1 MTLISIF
8 TIAVIYFLYSTQSQR
23 FENTVF
29 TAPML
34 FMGIGMMLSH
44 YFLDLIPIYT
54 EVHVIHTIAEVTL
67 ILVLFIDASHIKLD
81 VLLKQKSLPS
91 RMLLIGLPLSVLLGA
106 LIADYLFPSIGI
118 WQAALLAAILAPTD
132 AALGQSVV
140 SNMKVPLRIR
150 QTLNVESGLN
160 DGIVLPVVLIL
171 AFLAVMSGSSQE
183 NWVKFVSLQLIL
195 GPLVG
200 IAIGFIGAKMLSLAE
215 EKKWVTEIGTGL
227 ASLAIAIAA
236 YTGAETV
243 HGNGFIAAFIAGLSF
258 GNTFKKESL
267 FFYEFAEAQ
276 SHLLTTFTFLMFGA
290 VLLPSI
296 LPVIEW
302 RHFIYALLSLTVVRM
317 LPVAISL
324 IGSGVKPITYM
335 FLGWFGP
342 RGLASVLFALLIL
355 QQSEIE
361 NKEEVLIVTFLT
373 VALSVLLHGITAAPF
388 SIHYAEKISVHTGSE
403 ESHAV
408 EHMPYEKFK
417 WDIK

>member
-1 MTLISIF
+1 
-8 TIAVIYFLYSTQSQR
+8 
-23 FENTVF
+23 
-29 TAPML
+29 ML
-34 FMGIGMMLSH
+34 FVGIGLLLSH

-67 ILVLFIDASHIKLD
+67 ILVLFIDASHIKLN

-91 RMLLIGLPLSVLLGA
+91 RMLLIGLPLTVILGA
-106 LIADYLFPSIGI
+106 LIANYLFPLIGI
-118 WQAALLAAILAPTD
+118 WQAAILAAILAPTD

-140 SNMKVPLRIR
+140 SNVKVPIRIR
-150 QTLNVESGLN
+150 QTLNIESGLN
-160 DGIVLPVVLIL
+160 DGFVLPLILIL

-183 NWVKFVSLQLIL
+183 NWIKFVSLQLIF

-200 IAIGFIGAKMLSLAE
+200 GAIGYAGAKMLSLAE

-290 VLLPSI
+290 VLLPSV
-296 LPVIEW
+296 LPVIES

-324 IGSGVKPITYM
+324 IGSGIKPVTYL

-355 QQSEIE
+355 QKSEIAH
-361 NKEEVLIVTFLT
+361 KEEILIVTFLT

-388 SIHYAEKISVHTGSE
+388 ASRYAEKIAVHKESE
-403 ESHAV
+403 EAHVVA
-408 EHMPYEKFK
+408 HMPYEKFK
-417 WDIK
+417 LDIK

>member
-8 TIAVIYFLYSTQSQR
+8 TIAMIYFLYSTQSQR

-34 FMGIGMMLSH
+34 FMGIGLLLSH
-44 YFLDLIPIYT
+44 YVLNLIPIHT
-54 EVHVIHTIAEVTL
+54 EVHVIHTIAEITL

-91 RMLLIGLPLSVLLGA
+91 RMLLIGLPLTVVLGG
-106 LIADYLFPSIGI
+106 LIANYLFPSIGL
-118 WQAALLAAILAPTD
+118 WQAVLLAAILAPTD

-140 SNMKVPLRIR
+140 SNIKVPIRIR
-150 QTLNVESGLN
+150 QTLNIESGLN
-160 DGIVLPVVLIL
+160 DGFVLPLVLIL
-171 AFLAVMSGSSQE
+171 AFLAVMSGSSDQ
-183 NWVKFVSLQLIL
+183 NWVKFVSLQLIF

-200 IAIGFIGAKMLSLAE
+200 AAIGYVGAVMLSHAE

-236 YTGAETV
+236 YTGAEAV
-243 HGNGFIAAFIAGLSF
+243 HGNGFIAAFIAGLCF
-258 GNTFKKESL
+258 GNTFKKESQ
-267 FFYEFAEAQ
+267 FFFEFAEAQ

-302 RHFIYALLSLTVVRM
+302 RHLVYALLSLTLVRM

-324 IGSGVKPITYM
+324 IGSGIKPVTYL

-355 QQSEIE
+355 QQSDIA
-361 NKEEVLIVTFLT
+361 NKEQVLIVTFLT

-388 SIHYAEKISVHTGSE
+388 ARIYAEKISAHTQSE
-403 ESHAV
+403 EAHVTA
-408 EHMPYEKFK
+408 HMPYEKFK
-417 WDIK
+417 QKMK

>member
-8 TIAVIYFLYSTQSQR
+8 TIAIIYFLYSTQSQR
-23 FENTVF
+23 FENTVV

-34 FMGIGMMLSH
+34 FVGIGLLLSH
-44 YFLDLIPIYT
+44 NGLNLIPIHT
-54 EVHVIHTIAEVTL
+54 EVHIIHTIAEVTL

-91 RMLLIGLPLSVLLGA
+91 RMLLIGLPLTILLGA
-106 LIADYLFPSIGI
+106 LIAYLLFSEIGF

-140 SNMKVPLRIR
+140 SNVKVPIRIR
-150 QTLNVESGLN
+150 QTLNIESGLN
-160 DGIVLPVVLIL
+160 DGVVLPLVLML
-171 AFLAVMSGSSQE
+171 AFLAAMSSSSQE
-183 NWVKFVSLQLIL
+183 NWVQFVSLQLIL

-200 IAIGFIGAKMLSLAE
+200 VAIGYLGAKMLSYSE
-215 EKKWVTEIGTGL
+215 EKHWVTEVGTGL
-227 ASLAIAIAA
+227 ASLGLAIAA
-236 YTGAETV
+236 YTGAEAV
-243 HGNGFIAAFIAGLSF
+243 HGNGFIAAFIAGLCF

-296 LPVIEW
+296 LPLIEA
-302 RHFIYALLSLTVVRM
+302 RHYIYALLSLTVVRM
-317 LPVAISL
+317 VPVAISL
-324 IGSGVKPITYM
+324 IGSGVKPITYL

-355 QQSEIE
+355 QQSEVPH
-361 NKEEVLIVTFLT
+361 KEQILIVTFLT
-373 VALSVLLHGITAAPF
+373 VVLSVLLHGVTAAPF
-388 SIHYAEKISVHTGSE
+388 ANIYARKISVHKKSE
-403 ESHAV
+403 EAHVMA
-408 EHMPYEKFK
+408 HMPYEKFK
-417 WDIK
+417 QNIK

>member
-1 MTLISIF
+1 M
-8 TIAVIYFLYSTQSQR
+8 
-23 FENTVF
+23 
-29 TAPML
+29 
-34 FMGIGMMLSH
+34 
-44 YFLDLIPIYT
+44 
-54 EVHVIHTIAEVTL
+54 
-67 ILVLFIDASHIKLD
+67 
-81 VLLKQKSLPS
+81 
-91 RMLLIGLPLSVLLGA
+91 
-106 LIADYLFPSIGI
+106 
-118 WQAALLAAILAPTD
+118 AAILAPTD

-140 SNMKVPLRIR
+140 SNVKVPIRIR
-150 QTLNVESGLN
+150 QTLNIESGLN
-160 DGIVLPVVLIL
+160 DGFVLPLILIL

-183 NWVKFVSLQLIL
+183 NWIKFVSLQLIF

-200 IAIGFIGAKMLSLAE
+200 GAIGYAGAKMLSLAE

-290 VLLPSI
+290 VLLPSV
-296 LPVIEW
+296 LPVIES

-324 IGSGVKPITYM
+324 IGSGIKPVTYL

-355 QQSEIE
+355 QKSEIAH
-361 NKEEVLIVTFLT
+361 KEEILIVTFLT

-388 SIHYAEKISVHTGSE
+388 ASRYAEKIAVHKESE
-403 ESHAV
+403 EAHVVA
-408 EHMPYEKFK
+408 HMPYEKFK
-417 WDIK
+417 LDIK

>member
-1 MTLISIF
+1 
-8 TIAVIYFLYSTQSQR
+8 
-23 FENTVF
+23 
-29 TAPML
+29 ML
-34 FMGIGMMLSH
+34 FVGIGLLLSH

-54 EVHVIHTIAEVTL
+54 EEHVIHTIAEVTL
-67 ILVLFIDASHIKLD
+67 ILVLFIDASHIKLN

-91 RMLLIGLPLSVLLGA
+91 RMLLIGLPLTVILGA
-106 LIADYLFPSIGI
+106 LIANYLFPLIGI
-118 WQAALLAAILAPTD
+118 WQAAILAAILAPTD

-140 SNMKVPLRIR
+140 SNVKVPIRIR
-150 QTLNVESGLN
+150 QTLNIESGLN
-160 DGIVLPVVLIL
+160 DGFVLPLILIL

-183 NWVKFVSLQLIL
+183 NWIKFVSLQLIF

-200 IAIGFIGAKMLSLAE
+200 GAIGYAGAKMLSLAE

-290 VLLPSI
+290 VLLPSV
-296 LPVIEW
+296 LPVIES

-324 IGSGVKPITYM
+324 IGSGIKPVTYL

-355 QQSEIE
+355 QKSEIAH
-361 NKEEVLIVTFLT
+361 KEEILIVTFLT

-388 SIHYAEKISVHTGSE
+388 ASRYAEKIAVHKESE
-403 ESHAV
+403 EAHVVA
-408 EHMPYEKFK
+408 HMPYEKFK
-417 WDIK
+417 LDIK

>member
-1 MTLISIF
+1 
-8 TIAVIYFLYSTQSQR
+8 
-23 FENTVF
+23 
-29 TAPML
+29 ML
-34 FMGIGMMLSH
+34 FMGIGLLLSH
-44 YFLDLIPIYT
+44 NFLDLIPIYT

-81 VLLKQKSLPS
+81 ILLKQKSLPS
-91 RMLLIGLPLSVLLGA
+91 RMLLMGLPLTVILGA
-106 LIADYLFPSIGI
+106 FIAYYLFPSIGI

-150 QTLNVESGLN
+150 QTLNIESGLN
-160 DGIVLPVVLIL
+160 DGIVLPLVLLL
-171 AFLAVMSGSSQE
+171 AFLAAMSGSSEQ
-183 NWVKFVSLQLIL
+183 NWIKFISLQLIF
-195 GPLVG
+195 GPLG
-200 IAIGFIGAKMLSLAE
+200 GGAIGYAGAKLLSLAE
-215 EKKWVTEIGTGL
+215 ENKWVTEIGTGL

-236 YTGAETV
+236 YTGAESI
-243 HGNGFIAAFIAGLSF
+243 HGNGFIAAFIAGLIF
-258 GNTFKKESL
+258 GNTFRKESL

-302 RHFIYALLSLTVVRM
+302 RHWIYALLSLTLVRM

-324 IGSGVKPITYM
+324 VGSGIKPVTFL

-355 QQSEIE
+355 RQSDIA
-361 NKEEVLIVTFLT
+361 NKEEILIVTFLT

-388 SIHYAEKISVHTGSE
+388 AIRYAEKISVHTQCEEASE
-403 ESHAV
+403 V
-408 EHMPYEKFK
+408 EHMPYEKFIRDMK
-417 WDIK
+417 